1 MSRKIGQCRSQ
12 KVPLKG
18 GGSWF
23 WCCVGL
29 LVWHVL
35 KSNRNYEAP
44 PTHVSKKPLSL
55 RQENSRAGAAETR
68 RELKKDPTEVNNTY
82 SVAKKK
88 ERTISDSSQRA
99 KLHVSNKSSSLSG
112 QFTDIKKVGGP
123 LVLPMLSMCSRL
135 KAPQLPCLALPAILL
150 WGAR

>member
-1 MSRKIGQCRSQ
+1 M
-12 KVPLKG
+12 VLD
-18 GGSWF
+18 F
-23 WCCVGL
+23 DVEL
-29 LVWHVL
+29 LVYVL

-68 RELKKDPTEVNNTY
+68 RELKKDPTEANNTY

-112 QFTDIKKVGGP
+112 QFTDIKKVKP
-123 LVLPMLSMCSRL
+123 DLVRIQSRTSCLLGEECDCLPGQHC
-135 KAPQLPCLALPAILL
+135 QQPCLAQQGQNMLL
-150 WGAR
+150 FKPSMIMKIIQTN

>member
-1 MSRKIGQCRSQ
+1 M
-12 KVPLKG
+12 
-18 GGSWF
+18 
-23 WCCVGL
+23 
-29 LVWHVL
+29 L

-68 RELKKDPTEVNNTY
+68 RELKKDPTEANNTY

-112 QFTDIKKVGGP
+112 QFTDIKKVGGR
-123 LVLPMLSMCSRL
+123 LVLPKLSMCSRL
-135 KAPQLPCLALPAILL
+135 KAPQLPCLALPAILH
-150 WGAR
+150 